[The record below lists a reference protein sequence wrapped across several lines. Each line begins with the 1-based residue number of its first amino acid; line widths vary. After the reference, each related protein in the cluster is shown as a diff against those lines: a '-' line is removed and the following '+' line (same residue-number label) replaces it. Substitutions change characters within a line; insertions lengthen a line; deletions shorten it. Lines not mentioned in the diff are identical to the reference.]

1 MTLQRT
7 RLFAG
12 SALAGLF
19 IAGSAFAQS
28 PVTPAPSAAP
38 NSQPPVSANTPP
50 TGQNTGSDVP
60 TPATAAQEVVVTGVR
75 ASLQSA
81 ESIKRNSD
89 NVVDSIVAE
98 DIGKFPDNSLADS
111 LQRITGVQVFRNA
124 GETEQVV
131 VRGLPNVISTLNGRE
146 IFSAAGRA
154 FAFQN
159 LPAEAVARVDVYKT
173 STADLIEGGIAGLI
187 NTDLHRPLDFKGL
200 EIAGSFRE
208 IHSEIAERNDPIAS
222 LLISDRWHTSIGDFG
237 ALLDVSYQKQH
248 YNEPAAFDDV
258 RNPVTFNGQTF
269 LAPNVVGDNYDIGRR
284 ERPQANFSLQWKPN
298 SELEFYVDGLWDKLK
313 DHHALDFFFSA
324 PGSATGASNI
334 NLYGPS
340 EPSGCQQVANPAGQ
354 QVQGCELKSGTF
366 TNPYTATSTQAFVQN
381 GYDQQYSVGGKWK
394 HDRFNL
400 TADVSYT
407 DSIFAENLFIVDT
420 PLPGQT
426 LNADTNVDGHVF
438 WNLTGAGAQN
448 QTNPAAYTFNGLF
461 QTWSRSRGDEIATR
475 IDGNYRLDL
484 GPLKTIQTGF
494 RFTEH
499 TASASG
505 GLQISTPPP
514 GVGTA
519 AGPASPASVFG
530 PGYFISSPDELGTAG
545 IHPSLT
551 GNAAFLF
558 DNQDLI
564 RSYYG
569 LGPGLLP
576 SDPARA
582 YHAVEDTYAGYVQ
595 ASYDFR
601 NFYFPVDGVFGVRV
615 VSTDRAINA
624 TGALVGAA
632 GTTYFPVNTNT
643 NDLDALPNA
652 SARIHFTDQVQL
664 RLSYA
669 KTATRPDFGSLN
681 PSLSLNPPTTN
692 RLGLG
697 SSGNANLSE
706 IKSNSYDVSA
716 EYYFSK
722 TGLISLAGFYRDI
735 SGYIETFSQNT
746 VVGGIPYSISSPQS
760 AGSGHIDG
768 FETAYQQFFD
778 FLPGAFSGFG
788 VQLNYTYIE
797 GQTEAPAV
805 GGGSAVTMPLQ
816 NVSKNNGN
824 AVLLYEKYKLSARL
838 AYNYRGS
845 FISAFNLPGAQLPN
859 SQYFKPENHLDFSA
873 SYDLGDHVT
882 LTADATNLTRN
893 DLHEYIGAKILPQ
906 DIRLEE
912 RTFSLGVR
920 FKY

>member
-1 MTLQRT
+1 MKLSHA

-12 SALAGLF
+12 STLAGLLW
-19 IAGSAFAQS
+19 AGAAFAQS
-28 PVTPAPSAAP
+28 PVTPAPSATP
-38 NSQPPVSANTPP
+38 PSQPPVSGNTPP
-50 TGQNTGSDVP
+50 TGQNTGSDSP
-60 TPATAAQEVVVTGVR
+60 TPATAANEVVVTGVR
-75 ASLQSA
+75 ASIQSA

-89 NVVDSIVAE
+89 NVVDSIVAQ

-111 LQRITGVQVFRNA
+111 LQRIPGVQVFRNA

-159 LPAEAVARVDVYKT
+159 LPAEAIARVDVYKT
-173 STADLIEGGIAGLI
+173 NTSDLIEGGIAGLI

-200 EIAGSFRE
+200 EVAGTFRE
-208 IHSEIAERNDPIAS
+208 IHSEIAEHNDPIAG
-222 LLISDRWHTSIGDFG
+222 LLISDRWHTPIGEIG
-237 ALLDVSYQKQH
+237 ALIDVSYEQQH
-248 YNEPAAFDDV
+248 YDEPAAFDDV

-269 LAPNVVGDNYDIGRR
+269 LAPNTEGALYNVGRR
-284 ERPQANFSLQWKPN
+284 ERPQANFSLQWRPS

-324 PGSATGASNI
+324 PGSATSASNI
-334 NLYGPS
+334 NLYSAS
-340 EPSGCQQVANPAGQ
+340 EPSGCQSINGAQT
-354 QVQGCELKSGTF
+354 CELKSGTF
-366 TNPYTATSTQAFVQN
+366 TNPYTATSTQAIVQN
-381 GYDQQYSVGGKWK
+381 GYDQQYSVGGKWT
-394 HDRFNL
+394 HDRL
-400 TADVSYT
+400 KLSADVSYT
-407 DSIFAENLFIVDT
+407 DSIFAENIFIVDT

-426 LNADTNVDGHVF
+426 LNVDTNVDGHVF
-438 WNLTGAGAQN
+438 WNLTGAGNQV
-448 QTNPAAYTFNGLF
+448 QTNPNAYIFNGLF
-461 QTWSRSRGDEIATR
+461 QTWDRSRGDEIATR
-475 IDGNYRLDL
+475 GDAVYGLDA
-484 GPLKTIQTGF
+484 GPLKTIQAGF
-494 RFTEH
+494 RFAQH

-514 GVGTA
+514 GAGTA
-519 AGPASPASVFG
+519 AGAASPVSVFG
-530 PGYFISSPDELGTAG
+530 SGYFTTTPDELGIAG
-545 IHPSLT
+545 VRPAQT
-551 GNAAFLF
+551 GDVAFLF
-558 DNQDLI
+558 DNQDAI

-576 SDPARA
+576 ADPTRA
-582 YHAVEDTYAGYVQ
+582 YHAVEDSYAGYIQ
-595 ASYDFR
+595 GAYEIK
-601 NFYFPVDGVFGVRV
+601 NFYFPVDGLFGVRV
-615 VSTDRAINA
+615 VSTDRSIDA
-624 TGALVGAA
+624 TGAVIGAT
-632 GTTYFPVNTNT
+632 GTSYFPVATNT

-692 RLGLG
+692 RLGTG
-697 SSGNANLSE
+697 SSGNADLKE
-706 IKSNSYDVSA
+706 IKSNSFDVSA

-735 SGYIETFSQNT
+735 NGYIETFSQNT
-746 VVGGIPYSISSPQS
+746 VIGGVPYSVSSPQS

-768 FETAYQQFFD
+768 LEAAYQQFFD
-778 FLPGAFSGFG
+778 FLPGAFSGLG

-816 NVSKNNGN
+816 QVSKNNGN
-824 AVLLYEKYKLSARL
+824 AVLLYEKYGLSARL

-845 FISAFNLPGAQLPN
+845 FINAFNLAGAQLPN
-859 SQYFKPENHLDFSA
+859 SEYFKPENHVDLSVN
-873 SYDLGDHVT
+873 YDLTDHLTV
-882 LTADATNLTRN
+882 TADATNLTRN